1 MKFFR
6 QEPKQSV
13 LFVCVQNAG
22 RSQIAEG
29 FFKKYAPKEYTGISA
44 GTMPVSEINPLAV
57 KVMREVGIDIS
68 SQKSKEITED
78 MIRNSSKIVNMGCMD
93 KESCPTLF
101 MQNLLDW
108 NIEDPK
114 DKQIAKVREI
124 RDEIEQRVRELV
136 ANIKNYQ

>member
-1 MKFFR
+1 MKFFK
-6 QEPKQSV
+6 QEPKKSV

-29 FFKKYAPKEYTGISA
+29 FFKKYAPKEYEGISA

-57 KVMREVGIDIS
+57 MVMREVGIDIS

-93 KESCPTLF
+93 KDSCPTLF
-101 MQNLLDW
+101 IQNLLDW

-114 DKQIAKVREI
+114 DKQIEKVREI
-124 RDEIEQRVRELV
+124 RDEIEQRVKEL
-136 ANIKNYQ
+136 AAKIKNY

>member
-1 MKFFR
+1 MKFFK

-22 RSQIAEG
+22 RSQMAEG
-29 FFKKYAPKEYTGISA
+29 FFKKYAPKEYEGISA

-57 KVMREVGIDIS
+57 MVMREVGIDIS
-68 SQKSKEITED
+68 RQKSKEITED

-93 KESCPTLF
+93 KDSCPTLF

-114 DKQIAKVREI
+114 DKQIEKVREI
-124 RDEIEQRVRELV
+124 RDEIEQRVKEL
-136 ANIKNYQ
+136 AAKINNY